1 MGWDCEH
8 QSIWESECG
17 EWYCLIALTHRFCT
31 HSFEKGV
38 SADVSGQADIRDGV
52 CGDEEVDAVGVWVER
67 RIQLFAERL
76 VHGLRPCCLAHIKLH
91 TGKCIL
97 SQDLLDCPTPDP
109 MSITSATINQYFAIL
124 LKHQYV
130 SPAIKLHLATWNSRY
145 DSFRVDR
152 TKNSTRFI
160 IDPILLS
167 SFSSYRKTNQSQ
179 QTGVISISEY
189 SNFKHHLACIIIIRP
204 EMDAFHMH
212 NTSLL
217 GGLVDPE
224 LTNGTLKDYE
234 PWWC

>member
-145 DSFRVDR
+145 DSFHAHR
-152 TKNSTRFI
+152 TQNSTRFI
-160 IDPILLS
+160 INPILLS
-167 SFSSYRKTNQSQ
+167 SFSSYRKTNQSP
-179 QTGVISISEY
+179 TNRS
-189 SNFKHHLACIIIIRP
+189 HLHFWILQ
-204 EMDAFHMH
+204 FQ
-212 NTSLL
+212 TSL
-217 GGLVDPE
+217 GLHYHHPSWDGRIPYAQYQSRRWPCRSRI
-224 LTNGTLKDYE
+224 N
-234 PWWC
+234 